1 MAHVHLDGELPGIT
15 GLLASYPQTGGPLG
29 ILADALLQR
38 DDDLSRAERELVAAF
53 VSRGN
58 DCEFCTGAHGAVAR
72 SYGDLDA
79 ELVGQVLA
87 GHDLASVPGLTPR
100 LRALL
105 TLAGQVRL
113 GGQEVET
120 STVAQARDAGATDLA
135 IHDTV
140 LIAAAFCMFNRYV
153 DGLRTAVPPDPS
165 FYDLGADLIRRQGY
179 GWPTAAH

>member
-1 MAHVHLDGELPGIT
+1 MAHVHLDGDLPGIT
-15 GLLASYPQTGGPLG
+15 GLLATYRETGSALG
-29 ILADALLQR
+29 LLADALLQR
-38 DDDLSRAERELVAAF
+38 DDDLSRAERELLAAY

-72 SYGDLDA
+72 SYGDLAPD
-79 ELVGQVLA
+79 LVGQVLS
-87 GHDLASVPGLTPR
+87 GQDLASIPGLSPR
-100 LRALL
+100 LLALL

-113 GGQEVET
+113 GGNEVQA